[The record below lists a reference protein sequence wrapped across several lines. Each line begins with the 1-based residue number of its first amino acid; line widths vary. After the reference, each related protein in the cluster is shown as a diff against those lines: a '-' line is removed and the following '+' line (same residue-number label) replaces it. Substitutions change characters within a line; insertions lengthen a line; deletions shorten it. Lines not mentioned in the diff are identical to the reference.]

1 MKPWIDIYKDRLNN
15 QYYEFFK
22 KQYQPFLEQLKKYS
36 RGINHEIGCGMGN
49 STRFLKEYNSS
60 NYIDYFCY
68 DLCPEMLSLAMKNIQ
83 SDRVLYQNINV
94 LDISVYHLPSGLVHS
109 HGVLE
114 HFSDEEIKTIL
125 DKFDREFQ
133 VHYVPSDKWITPSRG
148 DERLLSK
155 EYWQDNFEPDE
166 IIEFN
171 EGKDLILIWK

>member
-15 QYYEFFK
+15 QYYEYFK
-22 KQYQPFLEQLKKYS
+22 KQYKPFLEQLKKYS

-83 SDRVLYQNINV
+83 SNHVFYKNI
-94 LDISVYHLPSGLVHS
+94 DIKTIDFLEFPQGLVHS

-114 HFSDEEIKTIL
+114 HFSDEEINKIIINNNT
-125 DKFDREFQ
+125 DVQ

-155 EYWQDNFEPDE
+155 EYWQDKFEPDE
-166 IIEFN
+166 VIEFN